1 MKKNRITLC
10 YFLLILFSIIFTFLF
25 VIPIFSE
32 WLIDKDT
39 RKLTFEEDVKVSNVI
54 ENFYF
59 DYFKLDYAKIKELF
73 FEEQVNIRITDGHNL
88 LTDYEYNYF
97 GTIET
102 ESDLNRIGGA
112 YNQYVG
118 SLIKKQIVLKEFV
131 NQPYDYPVG
140 NVYYVNVDVQYKN
153 ARTYQY
159 FFIINEH
166 NQFKIY
172 EHKIEIL

>member
-25 VIPIFSE
+25 VIPIFSG

-102 ESDLNRIGGA
+102 ESDLNRIGRA

-118 SLIKKQIVLKEFV
+118 SLIKKQIVLKESV

-153 ARTYQY
+153 AKTYQY

>member
-25 VIPIFSE
+25 VIPIFSG

-54 ENFYF
+54 EDFYF
-59 DYFKLDYAKIKELF
+59 DYFKLDYVKIKELF
-73 FEEQVNIRITDGHNL
+73 FEGQVNIRITDGHNL

-118 SLIKKQIVLKEFV
+118 SLIEKQIVLNEFV

-140 NVYYVNVDVQYKN
+140 NVYYKC
-153 ARTYQY
+153 RCT
-159 FFIINEH
+159 I
-166 NQFKIY
+166 
-172 EHKIEIL
+172 

>member
-118 SLIKKQIVLKEFV
+118 SLIKKCLLCKCRCTI
-131 NQPYDYPVG
+131 
-140 NVYYVNVDVQYKN
+140 
-153 ARTYQY
+153 
-159 FFIINEH
+159 
-166 NQFKIY
+166 
-172 EHKIEIL
+172 